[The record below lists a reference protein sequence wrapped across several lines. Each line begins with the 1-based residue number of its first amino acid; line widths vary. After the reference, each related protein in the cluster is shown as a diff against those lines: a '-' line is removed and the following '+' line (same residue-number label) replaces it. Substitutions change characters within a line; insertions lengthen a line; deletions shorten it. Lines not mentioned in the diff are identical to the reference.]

1 MLESKTLGPH
11 REMNSPKTGA
21 QHVVVV
27 VVIVLV
33 FVLLLKHQGG
43 ASIDGILERAATA
56 TRAFA

>member
-1 MLESKTLGPH
+1 MS
-11 REMNSPKTGA
+11 RA
-21 QHVVVV
+21 A
-27 VVIVLV
+27 VIVLV